1 MGKGRGPRKSPG
13 ASPPRPQQLL
23 ADTRLAPQ
31 TPGGRAPKSSLRSSP
46 DVRGDPAASAAA
58 GFPVRHRCSVGR
70 RRISADSG
78 PKVPAGVAQ
87 GFPMRPPAAGA
98 PTPSPR
104 CLRLRVSTSRA
115 WPNGGKPP
123 RARRTLVPDPS
134 RGTRRRRHASE
145 ASGGRSARSGLSPLS
160 PCQSR
165 GSGPLAPPRGPSTCG
180 RLAASG
186 ARGPEW
192 QVQTRA
198 PRSEATSVFSGGDPA
213 ARPSGRRERE
223 RGPAGLR
230 ASLPLSAPACGAR
243 SLPASSRC
251 PGRSEQS
258 GCAAARRFL
267 TCVRG
272 RAPRL
277 SFSPCSAPHPRA

>member
-78 PKVPAGVAQ
+78 AKSPGQRRPGVSDEAPCSRRAHPESPLPF
-87 GFPMRPPAAGA
+87 GFAF
-98 PTPSPR
+98 
-104 CLRLRVSTSRA
+104 
-115 WPNGGKPP
+115 P
-123 RARRTLVPDPS
+123 RAEPGRTAASPQGPGGRLSPIPRSPPV
-134 RGTRRRRHASE
+134 ASE

-186 ARGPEW
+186 ARGPE
-192 QVQTRA
+192 T
-198 PRSEATSVFSGGDPA
+198 PGPDP
-213 ARPSGRRERE
+213 
-223 RGPAGLR
+223 GPALR
-230 ASLPLSAPACGAR
+230 GH
-243 SLPASSRC
+243 
-251 PGRSEQS
+251 
-258 GCAAARRFL
+258 
-267 TCVRG
+267 VRVLRG
-272 RAPRL
+272 
-277 SFSPCSAPHPRA
+277 